1 MSARIAEAMSMSQ
14 FAAEIAKAL
23 TIAAVT
29 AQPKIFDQDPK
40 SSFDAPA
47 LGHEVTTE
55 RR

>member
-29 AQPKIFDQDPK
+29 GA
-40 SSFDAPA
+40 A
-47 LGHEVTTE
+47 
-55 RR
+55 